1 MEKSYYKSAIGILEI
16 ICKNNKL
23 VSLKLVDCCEKT
35 TIETD
40 FIKDIKKQLDEYFSG
55 KRTTFNIKINPAGT
69 DFQKLVW
76 KELQNIPYGETKS
89 YSEIAAATGN
99 KNAQRAVGNACNK
112 NPIMIFIPCHRV
124 VSKNNNIGGYAYGRS
139 IKQKLLNI
147 ENGVK

>member
-1 MEKSYYKSAIGILEI
+1 MEKSYYKSTIGILEI
-16 ICKNNKL
+16 ICENNKL
-23 VSLKLVDCCEKT
+23 VSLKLVDYCEKSN
-35 TIETD
+35 IETD
-40 FIKDIKKQLDEYFSG
+40 FIKDIKKQLDEYFLR
-55 KRTTFNIKINPAGT
+55 KRTIFNIKINPKGT

-76 KELQNIPYGETKS
+76 SELQNIPYGKIKS

-99 KNAQRAVGNACNK
+99 KNAQRTVGNACNK
-112 NPIMIFIPCHRV
+112 NPIMIIIPCHRV